1 MKAYTKS
8 LWRTVSSH
16 IGRFIAITAII
27 ALGIGF
33 MAGLSDVHPK
43 LIDSLAAY
51 YKEYGV
57 PDLVLKALPLRAL
70 PPNSRRRS
78 KTRRAWSARRRR
90 P

>member
-33 MAGLSDVHPK
+33 TAGLSDVHPK
-43 LIDSLAAY
+43 LIDSLDAY
-51 YKEYGV
+51 YKEYGTIEGLRHRAQDGSLHHAKKRTRF
-57 PDLVLKALPLRAL
+57 PDLEAGSVFFI
-70 PPNSRRRS
+70 
-78 KTRRAWSARRRR
+78 
-90 P
+90 